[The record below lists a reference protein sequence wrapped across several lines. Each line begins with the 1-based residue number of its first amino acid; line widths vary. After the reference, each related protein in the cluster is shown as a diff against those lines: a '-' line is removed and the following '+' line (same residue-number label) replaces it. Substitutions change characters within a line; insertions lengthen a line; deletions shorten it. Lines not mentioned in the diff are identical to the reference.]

1 MSETTSASSDAATDP
16 DPFGG
21 DDLSA
26 VISAAWD
33 EHTTPEAE
41 PTGRDERGRFTSTAQ
56 DTATDADE
64 KTDQPEAE
72 APEPAA
78 EPAVEAPTS
87 WSEGDKA
94 HWTNLTPEV
103 REIVLRTERERQE
116 VAAERDA
123 ERAYASKFRDVITPY
138 QSKHAMMGLDDAE
151 AAGRLFRVQAAL
163 ENDFD
168 QALPALIRA
177 YGRDPQQYAYALL
190 GSQVGAQQ
198 QQPTAQLH
206 DPRVDQILQMQE
218 QREREQAATSI
229 DAFGRDPAHP
239 HFEAVRYQMGVLISA
254 NPALTMQDAY
264 DRAVWGEP
272 STRSKLI
279 EAERA
284 KVDADRRKAS
294 AETVAKKRA
303 AGVSV
308 RSDPASNGNG
318 NRANGSDSIEAAIR
332 AAWSDLE
339 ARV

>member
-1 MSETTSASSDAATDP
+1 MSESIQNSSDTASEP

-26 VISAAWD
+26 VIAAAWD

-72 APEPAA
+72 ATEPAA
-78 EPAVEAPTS
+78 EPAVEAPSS
-87 WSEGDKA
+87 WSDSEKA
-94 HWTNLTPEV
+94 QWSNLTPEV
-103 REIVLRTERERQE
+103 RDIVLRTERERQQ

-123 ERAYASKFRDVITPY
+123 EKAYASKFRDVITPY

-163 ENDFD
+163 ESDFD

-198 QQPTAQLH
+198 QQPPAQIY
-206 DPRVDQILQMQE
+206 DPRVDQILQMQA
-218 QREREQAATSI
+218 QHEREQAATSI

-254 NPALTMQDAY
+254 NPALTMQEAY
-264 DRAVWGEP
+264 DRAAWAEP
-272 STRSKLI
+272 SVRPKLI

-284 KVDADRRKAS
+284 KAEADRRKAS
-294 AETVAKKRA
+294 ADTVAKKRA

-308 RSDPASNGNG
+308 RSDPSSSSSGTRNNEF
-318 NRANGSDSIEAAIR
+318 DSIDAAIR
-332 AAWSDLE
+332 AAFSDAE